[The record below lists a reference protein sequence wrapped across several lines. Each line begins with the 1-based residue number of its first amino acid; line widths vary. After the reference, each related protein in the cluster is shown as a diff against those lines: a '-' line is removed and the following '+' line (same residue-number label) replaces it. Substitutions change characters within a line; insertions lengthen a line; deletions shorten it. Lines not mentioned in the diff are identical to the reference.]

1 MQELKVEGK
10 VFERLRKEI
19 ERQTEKKCENCKF
32 GNIRNECCERFK
44 IGIPNLTCFKQKP
57 IQLTENFQKENS
69 SKEIQRISI
78 VLHEDVLKCQDY
90 KHNQYNTCELN
101 KTLPCNYVCVD
112 GCIQLEVGI

>member
-57 IQLTENFQKENS
+57 IQL
-69 SKEIQRISI
+69 I
-78 VLHEDVLKCQDY
+78 LHEDVLKCQDY